1 MSNEFPG
8 GERGDGGI
16 PIAGEPADEIVGHKT
31 LMDGTHVPLLRA
43 EAREL
48 LAAVDRDKRRRE
60 SAMPSERD
68 AIVMMWQAYQRLRE
82 LGWREAIYCPKDGTW
97 FQAIEPGSTG
107 QHLCYYDGDWPNGRW
122 TDGDYGLRPCLFKLS
137 PEDEAKR
144 QEKMTEAAERF
155 RQERV

>member
-97 FQAIEPGSTG
+97 FQAIEPGARASIFAITTAIGPMVDGQMATTG
-107 QHLCYYDGDWPNGRW
+107 CGRV
-122 TDGDYGLRPCLFKLS
+122 CLSYHRKM
-137 PEDEAKR
+137 KR
-144 QEKMTEAAERF
+144 SGKKR
-155 RQERV
+155 